1 MQAGFAFSR
10 FADRLASL
18 TKLSATD
25 LELLA
30 NMPSTIGHFGARHA
44 IRRKDDEID
53 QCCLLLHGYVC
64 WQATE
69 SADGQITSI
78 HVPGDVPDL
87 FTIYDPQIDFNL
99 VTMGPAVVACVP
111 HRFFREASALSPSMM
126 KAMLRLLSAD
136 AAVSRNWAVNLGSR
150 DALSRVAHLLC
161 EITTR
166 LQAVGLARDLR
177 LALPFT
183 QSDLAS
189 ACAISPVHANRTI
202 QELRR
207 CGLLQW
213 QSKTISITD
222 WSGLV
227 RLADFDPGYL
237 RLRQQERELPLASPD
252 PAPGRASS
260 LGTLLS

>member
-18 TKLSATD
+18 TKLATAD

-30 NMPSTIGHFGARHA
+30 NMPSAISHLGGRHV
-44 IRRKDDEID
+44 IRRQGDKTD
-53 QCCLLLHGYVC
+53 QCCLLLQGYLC
-64 WQATE
+64 WQAPE
-69 SADGQITSI
+69 SPDGQITSI

-87 FTIYDPQIDFNL
+87 FTIHDPQIDSDL
-99 VTMGPAVVACVP
+99 VTLGPAVVAFVP
-111 HRFFREASALSPSMM
+111 HSFFREAFALSPSL
-126 KAMLRLLSAD
+126 ASAVLRLLFAD
-136 AAVSRNWAVNLGSR
+136 AAALRNWTINLGSR

-161 EITTR
+161 EITVR

-177 LALPFT
+177 LASPFT

-189 ACAISPVHANRTI
+189 ACGISPVHANRTI

-207 CGLLQW
+207 GGLLQW
-213 QSKTISITD
+213 QAKTISITD
-222 WSGLV
+222 WAGLV

-237 RLRQQERELPLASPD
+237 RLRKQERELHSNSAQ
-252 PAPGRASS
+252 GRTSS
-260 LGTLLS
+260 LGALLS